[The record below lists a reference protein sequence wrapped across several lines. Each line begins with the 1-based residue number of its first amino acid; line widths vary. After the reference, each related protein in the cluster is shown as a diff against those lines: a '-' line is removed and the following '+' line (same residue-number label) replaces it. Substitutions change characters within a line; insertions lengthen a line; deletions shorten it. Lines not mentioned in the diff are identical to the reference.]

1 MAILLLKGQ
10 GFPEVLNKLGV
21 QLPLQG
27 PFWGFDSIVVPQY
40 LIGSSAIMQNT
51 LGLPYN
57 NPDFVEDIATNPGAA
72 LLLTSPNLT
81 EGRYAA
87 QVHAAWGNAS
97 VTDSYLLWKVRQLSG
112 AVKRT
117 TAMTVIGNVAQ
128 SLSYGGEVWD
138 WVEDMQEGDSF
149 FVENLTAFT
158 PGSIRTTLRWLRLGD
173 IPRTEQL

>member
-1 MAILLLKGQ
+1 VAILLLKGQ
-10 GFPEVLNKLGV
+10 GFPEVLSKLGV

-57 NPDFVEDIATNPGAA
+57 NVDFLEDIATNPLAA
-72 LLLTSPNLT
+72 VLIVSPNLT

-87 QVHAAWGNAS
+87 QVHVTWGNAGP
-97 VTDSYLLWKVRQLSG
+97 TDSYLLWKVRQLSG

-117 TAMTVIGNVAQ
+117 TALHVIGNFPNPE
-128 SLSYGGEVWD
+128 SYGGEVYNF
-138 WVEDMQEGDSF
+138 VEDMQQDDSF
-149 FVENLTAFT
+149 FIENLTAFT
-158 PGSIRTTLRWLRLGD
+158 PGSIRSTLRWIRLGD